1 MTLGEKIKKLRLQKE
16 LSQAEL
22 AKATGIS
29 LRSLQNY
36 EANAFPPRYQRVY
49 VSLAQALDCDVN
61 YLKSDTSDFIITAA
75 AKYGPR
81 GVQQAHAILDQTA
94 AMFAGGDLSEDD
106 KLAFVNEIQS
116 LYLDSKERAK
126 KFTPKK
132 YLHNDEK

>member
-22 AKATGIS
+22 AKAAGIS

-36 EANAFPPRYQRVY
+36 EANAFPSRYQRVY
-49 VSLAQALDCDVN
+49 VSLPQAIDCDVN

-81 GVQQAHAILDQTA
+81 GAQQAQAILDQTA

>member
-22 AKATGIS
+22 AKAAGIS

-75 AKYGPR
+75 AKIRSARRPASSGHSRPDCCHVR
-81 GVQQAHAILDQTA
+81 WRRLI
-94 AMFAGGDLSEDD
+94 
-106 KLAFVNEIQS
+106 
-116 LYLDSKERAK
+116 
-126 KFTPKK
+126 
-132 YLHNDEK
+132 

>member
-22 AKATGIS
+22 AKAAGIS

-81 GVQQAHAILDQTA
+81 GAQAILDQTA

>member
-1 MTLGEKIKKLRLQKE
+1 M
-16 LSQAEL
+16 
-22 AKATGIS
+22 
-29 LRSLQNY
+29 QNY

-75 AKYGPR
+75 SKYGPR
-81 GVQQAHAILDQTA
+81 GAQQAQAILDQTA